1 MGYSGFGFW
10 GKLATRV
17 ATIGIPPYYE
27 RCRLSAFHPN
37 GYISFRATIHHQE
50 LHLNKRVFIDDHVFV
65 YQDRAGGPVTLG
77 EQVLIFRGS
86 IIQTGQGGSVTIGA
100 RTSLQPRCQ
109 LSAYKSAITIGS
121 DVQIAPNCAFYPY
134 DHGIKKGEL
143 MRIQP
148 LQSKGGIEIGDDAW
162 LGVGVTVLDGVKIG
176 KGAVIGAGS
185 VVKEDIPDY
194 AIATGAPSKVVKMRI

>member
-1 MGYSGFGFW
+1 MGFSGYSML

-27 RCRLSAFHPN
+27 RCRLSAFNPN
-37 GYISFRATIHHQE
+37 GYISFRAIIYHND
-50 LHLNKRVFIDDHVFV
+50 LHLNKRVFIDDHVFI
-65 YQDRAGGPVTLG
+65 YRDKGGGSVSFG

-86 IIQTGQGGSVTIGA
+86 IIQTGQGGSVAIGA

-109 LSAYKSAITIGS
+109 LSAYKSPINIGS

-134 DHGIKKGEL
+134 NHGIARGDL
-143 MRIQP
+143 IRVQP
-148 LQSKGGIEIGDDAW
+148 LQSKGGIVIGDDAW
-162 LGVGVTVLDGVKIG
+162 LGVSVTVLDGATIG

-185 VVKEDIPDY
+185 VVNDHIPDY
-194 AIATGAPSKVVKMRI
+194 AVASGVPAKVVRMR